1 MARIPGSHP
10 GFPGS
15 VPGQGMKIL
24 LHTTAHCCLAKI
36 KTGRMISLAH
46 GDCSGQD
53 RTERPKSGLFH
64 HQWGLCRGS
73 NVAFQKWGTLVSACG
88 RHGRSQAGYRS
99 FCRTRMRV
107 SGGRKGKL
115 DFPLNVA
122 PFLLWLVTAA
132 RTPFCPFPFLLS
144 PP

>member
-15 VPGQGMKIL
+15 APGQVMKIL
-24 LHTTAHCCLAKI
+24 LQAIAHCCLVKI
-36 KTGRMISLAH
+36 TTGRIISSAH
-46 GDCSGQD
+46 GDRSWQD

-88 RHGRSQAGYRS
+88 RHGRSQVGYRS
-99 FCRTRMRV
+99 FCRTRMSV
-107 SGGRKGKL
+107 SGGRRSKL
-115 DFPLNVA
+115 DFALHAA

-132 RTPFCPFPFLLS
+132 RTPLCPFLFLLN

>member
-73 NVAFQKWGTLVSACG
+73 KWLFRNGVLWCQPVGDMAGPKQATGVSVGPGCVFLVEERANW
-88 RHGRSQAGYRS
+88 
-99 FCRTRMRV
+99 T
-107 SGGRKGKL
+107 
-115 DFPLNVA
+115 
-122 PFLLWLVTAA
+122 FL
-132 RTPFCPFPFLLS
+132 
-144 PP
+144 